1 MLDKPIF
8 KKERKSLKAPLPWL
22 RHCLIFFNFALDKN
36 FYKGLLLS
44 STLKIPPKKGTKVTD
59 KHGKICNLSRN
70 QGTLDL
76 ETYHGHPLMSI

>member
-8 KKERKSLKAPLPWL
+8 KKERKSLKAPLPRL
-22 RHCLIFFNFALDKN
+22 RHCLIFYFALEQN

-44 STLKIPPKKGTKVTD
+44 STLKIPPPKKGTKVTD

-70 QGTLDL
+70 QETLDL
-76 ETYHGHPLMSI
+76 ETYGHPLMSI